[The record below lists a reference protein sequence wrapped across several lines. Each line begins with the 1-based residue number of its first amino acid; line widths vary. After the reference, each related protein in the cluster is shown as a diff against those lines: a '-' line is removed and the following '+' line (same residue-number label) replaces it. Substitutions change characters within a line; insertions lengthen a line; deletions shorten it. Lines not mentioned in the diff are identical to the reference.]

1 MSARHAVVHGRVQGV
16 FYRASAEQE
25 AARLG
30 VAGWVRNLPDG
41 TVELVLE
48 GDDGAVDRMLEW
60 AGRGPSRAEVT
71 HVDVQERPAEG
82 HTGFDQR

>member
-1 MSARHAVVHGRVQGV
+1 MGARHAVVHGRVQGV

-30 VAGWVRNLPDG
+30 VSGWVRNLPDG
-41 TVELVLE
+41 TVELVVE
-48 GDDGAVDRMLEW
+48 GEDAAVDRMLDW

-71 HVDVQERPAEG
+71 RLDVEDHPEEG
-82 HTGFDQR
+82 FTGFGQR